1 MVRNSEILF
10 VYEAKNCNPNG
21 DPDNE
26 NKPRMDWGSRKNL
39 VSDVRLKRYIR
50 DYLYMVKGRDI
61 FVRKENDQHV
71 DATER
76 ANSLAKKLEKSVD
89 DLNRSDFLSN
99 WIDVRLFGA
108 TIPIKGQDGKG
119 SKGIPI
125 TGPVQFTWGYSFNK
139 VEILDSSSITSVFSG
154 AKEGGGTIGKDWRVK
169 YSLIGFYGRI
179 NRYFAEKS
187 GLSEEDIKLL
197 DEAIWKSITMSAHSH
212 TKIGQEPKVY
222 IRVEYKDNTDFVIG
236 DLRKYFKLGKDEN
249 VEDFKEAKPG
259 IGELLEVLG
268 KYKDKIHRVYYRFSE
283 DAKEIFGELRIPDVE
298 VEELRDS

>member
-10 VYEAKNCNPNG
+10 VYEAKHCNPNG

-26 NKPRMDWGSRKNL
+26 NKPRMDWGSSKNL

-50 DYLYMVKGRDI
+50 DYLYHAKGKDI

-71 DATER
+71 DATQR
-76 ANSLAKKLEKSVD
+76 VNTLSQQLNKKNLTLSD
-89 DLNRSDFLSN
+89 YLNA

-108 TIPIKGQDGKG
+108 TIPIKGQGNKG
-119 SKGIPI
+119 QSIAI

-179 NRYFAEKS
+179 NRHFAEKS
-187 GLSEEDIKLL
+187 ALSEDDIKLL
-197 DEAIWKSITMSAHSH
+197 DEAIWKSIPIIGNTH

-222 IRVEYKDNTDFVIG
+222 IRVEYKDDTDFVIG
-236 DLRKYFKLGKDEN
+236 DLRKYFKVGKDEN
-249 VEDFKEAKPG
+249 VEDFNGANPD

-268 KYKDKIHRVYYRFSE
+268 RYKDKIHKVYYRFSE
-283 DAKEIFGELRIPDVE
+283 DAKVLFGELRIPGVE